1 MEIIGLGA
9 NAFTFGFL
17 AFVLAMLA
25 LDLGL
30 FHRREHVVG
39 TREALAWSGVWV
51 ALALAFGA
59 GVWWFSGG
67 EKGMEFL
74 SAYLVEKSLSVDNV
88 FVFSAIFG
96 ALGIP
101 ALYQHRV
108 LFWGI
113 LSALVLRAAMIVGGV
128 ALLERFHWLTWAFA
142 ALLVLTGVKL
152 WVKRAEAPSLEGSRA
167 LRLARRLVPAT
178 DGLRGKRFLVREGGR
193 WLATPLLLALVLVE
207 GADIV
212 FAVDSIPAVFAVTT
226 DTFVVFTSNVFA
238 ILGLR
243 SLYFLLAGFV
253 DKLVYLRPALA
264 AILVLVGA
272 KMGLATV
279 YPVPVAASL
288 GAIAAIL
295 TAAVVLSLRHARRAE
310 RAAALPRAVET
321 VA

>member
-9 NAFTFGFL
+9 NAVTFGFL

-25 LDLGL
+25 LDLGV
-30 FHRREHVVG
+30 FHRRDHVVG

-51 ALALAFGA
+51 ALALLFGA
-59 GVWWFSGG
+59 GIWWLQGG
-67 EKGMEFL
+67 DKGMEFL

-113 LSALVLRAAMIVGGV
+113 LSALVLRAAMIVGGA
-128 ALLERFHWLTWAFA
+128 ALLERFHWLVWVFA

-152 WVKRAEAPSLEGSRA
+152 WVNRAEAPSLEGGRA
-167 LRLARRLVPAT
+167 LRLLRRFLPST
-178 DGLRGKRFLVREGGR
+178 EGLRGNHFLVREGGR
-193 WLATPLLLALVLVE
+193 WLATPLLGALLLVE
-207 GADIV
+207 GADIL

-253 DKLVYLRPALA
+253 DRLVYLRPALA
-264 AILVLVGA
+264 AILVLVGV
-272 KMGLATV
+272 KMGLASF

-295 TAAVVLSLRHARRAE
+295 AIAVVLSLRQARRAE
-310 RAAALPRAVET
+310 RAAALRAVET
-321 VA
+321 AA

>member
-9 NAFTFGFL
+9 NAFTLGFL
-17 AFVLAMLA
+17 AFVLGMLA

-30 FHRREHVVG
+30 FHRRDHAVG
-39 TREALAWSGVWV
+39 TREALAWSGVRV

-59 GVWWFSGG
+59 GVWWLAGG

-88 FVFSAIFG
+88 FVFSSVFG

-113 LSALVLRAAMIVGGV
+113 LTALVLRAAMIVGGA
-128 ALLERFHWLTWAFA
+128 ALLERFHWIAWVFA
-142 ALLVLTGVKL
+142 ALLVLTGAKL
-152 WVKRAEAPSLEGSRA
+152 WLARSEAPSLEGSRA
-167 LRLARRLVPAT
+167 LRLARRLLPAT
-178 DGLRGKRFLVREGGR
+178 DGLRGARFLVRERGR
-193 WLATPLLLALVLVE
+193 WLATPLLVALILVE
-207 GADIV
+207 GADVV
-212 FAVDSIPAVFAVTT
+212 FALDSIPAVFAVST

-243 SLYFLLAGFV
+243 SLYFLLAGLV
-253 DKLVYLRPALA
+253 DRLVYLRPALA
-264 AILVLVGA
+264 AILVLIGV
-272 KMGLATV
+272 KMALATV
-279 YPVPVAASL
+279 RPVPAPASL
-288 GAIAAIL
+288 GAIGAIL
-295 TAAVVLSLRHARRAE
+295 TVAVVASLRRGRRSG
-310 RAAALPRAVET
+310 RAAAPPRGAEP